1 MTVRQLLLLVSLIT
15 LCLFPPLL
23 VSAAQAAHTFE
34 EVTQRLTFS
43 YVLVLTLMA
52 TLSGAAALLYRL
64 RQELRDAGDGVI
76 SRPWLFV
83 CTNMLSA
90 WVASVL
96 AVALAQSQNAGVWTE
111 IGMVISASFG
121 GARVIEAVAERYFG
135 PMSTMGRER
144 MERRGIEPR
153 GTAPAGRFTRD
164 EDQDDDAP
172 ER

>member
-135 PMSTMGRER
+135 PMSNMGRER
-144 MERRGIEPR
+144 LVQRGIEPR
-153 GTAPAGRFTRD
+153 GGTGRFTRD
-164 EDQDDDAP
+164 EERDDDTTP